1 MSTEGTKKKK
11 KNIVKYLVIGDFLKE
26 DFVIK
31 QSKLL
36 VLIVIL
42 VIIFISNGYSCMK
55 KLSRIEE
62 LKTQLT
68 DIKYENLVISTQ
80 LTSSSRQSQIE
91 VLLKQKQIDLKNPTT
106 PAFEIYK

>member
-1 MSTEGTKKKK
+1 MSEEGSKKKK
-11 KNIVKYLVIGDFLKE
+11 KNIFKYIAIGDFLKE

-62 LKTQLT
+62 LKTQLK
-68 DIKYENLVISTQ
+68 DVKYENLVISTQ

-91 VLLKQKQIDLKNPTT
+91 ELLKKKQIDLSNPTT

>member
-1 MSTEGTKKKK
+1 MSAEDIKKKK
-11 KNIVKYLVIGDFLKE
+11 KNIVKYIAIGDFLKE

-42 VIIFISNGYSCMK
+42 VILFISNGYSCMK
-55 KLSRIEE
+55 KLTKIEE
-62 LKTQLT
+62 LKAQLK
-68 DIKYENLVISTQ
+68 DVKYENLVLSTR
-80 LTSSSRQSQIE
+80 LTSNSRQSQVE
-91 VLLKQKQIDLKNPTT
+91 ALLKSKNIDLQNPTT

>member
-1 MSTEGTKKKK
+1 MSTERPKKKK

-62 LKTQLT
+62 LQTQLK

-91 VLLKQKQIDLKNPTT
+91 ELLKKKQIDLRNPTT